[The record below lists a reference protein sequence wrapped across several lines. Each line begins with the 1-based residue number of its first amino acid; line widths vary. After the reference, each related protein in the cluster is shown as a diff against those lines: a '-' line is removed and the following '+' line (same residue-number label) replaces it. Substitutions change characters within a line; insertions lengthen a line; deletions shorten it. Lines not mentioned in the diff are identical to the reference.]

1 MNPPN
6 LRIRSELS
14 LAALLLAGCTV
25 GPDWQTPARDLPQ
38 HWHGPAAAGAFDAT
52 RPWWQSFGDA
62 QLTVLVERALA
73 QNPGLAQ
80 SRARVLQARAL
91 AAAAGSQL
99 WPKVDLTGQYS
110 YSHFSENGF
119 LAGLG
124 PAGGGGFPGAVA
136 PGQQISLWQGGFDA
150 SWEIDLWGG
159 RRRGIEAADADVE
172 AAVADAR
179 AANVSLA
186 AEVVAAYLRL
196 RSLQERLQVAE
207 RTAQEQQA
215 TTDVIAEQ
223 RAAGVAGELDL
234 ARART
239 QLGARQARLP
249 QLRGEIEVARRE
261 LDALLGADPG
271 TVDQD
276 LLAPAPA
283 PAPPDALAAD
293 VPAAVIRSRPDV
305 FAAEC
310 RLHAAVARV
319 GEATADLYPSLSLTG
334 VFGLQSQ
341 KAGDFARWDSRYFV
355 LGPSLRWP
363 LLDFGR
369 VRAEIDVQDAGVAAA
384 RAEFAAAVVRAL
396 TDVEVALVQVHRERE
411 RGLALAAAR
420 DAAVEATAIARER
433 HAQGTLEY
441 LDLLDAERTLDQT
454 DDDLAQSRLLQST
467 AVVSLYKAL
476 GGGS

>member
-1 MNPPN
+1 MMPRTRFLHP
-6 LRIRSELS
+6 

-25 GPDWQTPARDLPQ
+25 GPDWQTPVRDLPP
-38 HWHGPAAAGAFDAT
+38 HWQGPAAAGAFDPT
-52 RPWWQSFGDA
+52 RPWWESFGDP
-62 QLTVLVERALA
+62 QLTALVERALA
-73 QNPGLAQ
+73 QNPGLAG

-99 WPKVDLTGQYS
+99 WPKVDLSGQYS

-124 PAGGGGFPGAVA
+124 PPGGGGFPGAVA
-136 PGQQISLWQGGFDA
+136 PGQEISLYQGAFDA
-150 SWEIDLWGG
+150 SWEIDLFGG
-159 RRRGIEAADADVE
+159 RRRAIEAADADVQ
-172 AAVADAR
+172 AAQADAR

-186 AEVVAAYLRL
+186 AEVVADYLRL

-223 RAAGVAGELDL
+223 RAAGVAADLDL
-234 ARART
+234 ARAKS

-271 TVDQD
+271 TVDAD

-310 RLHAAVARV
+310 RLHAATARV

-341 KAGDFARWDSRYFV
+341 KPGEFASWDSRYFV

-369 VRAEIDVQDAGVAAA
+369 VRAQIDVQDAGVLQA

-396 TDVEVALVQVHRERE
+396 TDVEVALVQVQRERE
-411 RGLALAAAR
+411 RGEALAAAR
-420 DAAVEATAIARER
+420 DAAGEAVAIARER
-433 HAQGTLEY
+433 HTQGTLEY
-441 LDLLDAERTLDQT
+441 LDLLDAERTLDQA